1 MTARFVQYL
10 DLSEPDARVLSLMNP
25 EKRHLIT
32 DDFTLS
38 PSSLQTYESCPLRFE
53 FGYVIRI
60 PTMDALFFPRGT
72 GVDTVL
78 EMAEGKGGEV
88 ERIVSMLYE

>member
-1 MTARFVQYL
+1 
-10 DLSEPDARVLSLMNP
+10 
-25 EKRHLIT
+25 
-32 DDFTLS
+32 
-38 PSSLQTYESCPLRFE
+38 
-53 FGYVIRI
+53 
-60 PTMDALFFPRGT
+60 MDALFFPRGT